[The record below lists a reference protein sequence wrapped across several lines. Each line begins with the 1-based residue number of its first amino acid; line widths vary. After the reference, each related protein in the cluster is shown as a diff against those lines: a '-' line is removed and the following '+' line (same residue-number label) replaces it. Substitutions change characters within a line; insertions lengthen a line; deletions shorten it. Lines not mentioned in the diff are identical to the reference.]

1 MIQANGSKRFI
12 CPDPIVGNITKI
24 AKHFRRGRQEDAHE
38 FLRYLIEAMQKSCL
52 AGFGPKP
59 DHKLAESTWV
69 HQLFGGR
76 LRSRVKCRSCGH
88 PSDTFDSV
96 LDLSIDVNGVHTLK
110 ESLHKFVKLDVL
122 KGADRYKCEKCK
134 QFVVAD
140 KGFTVHDAPTILT
153 IHMKRFTPFGRKIVN
168 PVRYDE
174 QLDLQPY
181 MSDGQFGPTYRL
193 FGVIN
198 HAGKGPNSGHYYAY
212 VKSVKGRWYEMNDE
226 SVEPRH
232 SGMAERNAYILLYI
246 RETGQTLKQF
256 TGSRFVKKSTP
267 PRPSTSPQK
276 RDEDVGVAA
285 PARESLVSTTIIPA
299 LVDDTGV
306 AIPSN
311 PQRSEKDVG
320 DSTEISPDVPPLI
333 AHEKSNDDEMTIPS
347 IASSSRLAVTQLHG
361 AELSENTHSDTR
373 AQSSPSPKLKRKH
386 DFTPSRHL
394 QNSTGPESKKFKP
407 NHGARPAQRPGG
419 NPFGGR
425 AQYKDNLKA
434 AASSDSGPPSPR
446 WPRGPG
452 IQNRMRKKKS
462 LI

>member
-1 MIQANGSKRFI
+1 
-12 CPDPIVGNITKI
+12 
-24 AKHFRRGRQEDAHE
+24 
-38 FLRYLIEAMQKSCL
+38 
-52 AGFGPKP
+52 
-59 DHKLAESTWV
+59 
-69 HQLFGGR
+69 
-76 LRSRVKCRSCGH
+76 
-88 PSDTFDSV
+88 
-96 LDLSIDVNGVHTLK
+96 
-110 ESLHKFVKLDVL
+110 
-122 KGADRYKCEKCK
+122 
-134 QFVVAD
+134 
-140 KGFTVHDAPTILT
+140 
-153 IHMKRFTPFGRKIVN
+153 
-168 PVRYDE
+168 
-174 QLDLQPY
+174 

-333 AHEKSNDDEMTIPS
+333 AHEKSNEDEMTIPS